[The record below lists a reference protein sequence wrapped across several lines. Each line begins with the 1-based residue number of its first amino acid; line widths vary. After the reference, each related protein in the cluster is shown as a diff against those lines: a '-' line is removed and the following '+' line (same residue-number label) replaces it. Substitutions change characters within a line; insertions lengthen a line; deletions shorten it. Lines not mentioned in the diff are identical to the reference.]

1 MRNVV
6 VDKRCDS
13 NNGFTLIE
21 ITIVLIII
29 SFLFAIAGPR
39 IAKGLSG
46 LSLTT
51 STKKI
56 AAALRYARS
65 QAVNKAQAYSV
76 IFDREHAQ
84 IVIRGI
90 PKPVTVT
97 LPLDDT
103 AQEEAATEEDTAE
116 DRKAVVN
123 ELKVVPVAEG
133 VTFQEISIGGQ
144 EVTGGK
150 EELPQMIF
158 FPDGTSQGG
167 DIVLANNRE
176 QAFTVSVDFLT
187 GVVTI
192 AEKTT

>member
-65 QAVNKAQAYSV
+65 QAVNKSQAYSV

-90 PKPVTVT
+90 PKPVT
-97 LPLDDT
+97 LPPDDT

-116 DRKAVVN
+116 ERKGVVN
-123 ELKVVPVAEG
+123 EVKVVPVAEG